1 MKSYNVY
8 MSGVGG
14 QGIGMLSEVLIRA
27 ADYAGYT
34 VKAVDTH
41 GLAQRGGIV
50 VSQVRIGE
58 TVHTPL
64 VSRRSADLV
73 IALERHEAQRALVEM
88 IAGGGVLVFYDTV
101 WQPLDVRLGK
111 APEVE
116 AAQLEGLCR
125 QLDVEYVR
133 VFSPDLPDTRMQNI
147 AVLACICRRK
157 LIEKVSA
164 DHFRQAMTDLMA
176 GDMLEDN
183 LALFDRELQ
192 RN

>member
-14 QGIGMLSEVLIRA
+14 QGIGMFSEALVRA
-27 ADYAGYT
+27 ADHAGYT

-73 IALERHEAQRALVEM
+73 IALERHEAQRALIEM
-88 IAGGGVLVFYDTV
+88 TATGGVLVFYDTV

-116 AAQLEGLCR
+116 TAQVEALCR
-125 QLDVEYVR
+125 QLGVECAR

-147 AVLACICRRK
+147 AVLACICRRN

-176 GDMLEDN
+176 GGMLENN